1 MLVEMV
7 YGSTRRVAIVDNRK
21 NGYGYCVD
29 KEISENGFVR
39 IMSDIETIETLEEVE
54 KAATD
59 ILGQLE
65 EQNPWR

>member
-39 IMSDIETIETLEEVE
+39 MMSDIETLEEAE

>member
-1 MLVEMV
+1 M
-7 YGSTRRVAIVDNRK
+7 AIVDNRK

-39 IMSDIETIETLEEVE
+39 IMSDIETLEEAE